1 VPIVQ
6 ENPVGVKRSAVEQIC
21 LHSLTAIS
29 TIPWRPQDM
38 VQSKRSAHGKG
49 DEIAC
54 QKWNQR
60 LAVFSFVNAQIN
72 LQKEV
77 SANGAC
83 GTKKKSVNPR
93 EHVLLLSG
101 CTFNV
106 FSSVVNRRRWKKT
119 FLQPPSAPPWIMDL
133 ILALIDRF
141 GDKENELS

>member
-1 VPIVQ
+1 
-6 ENPVGVKRSAVEQIC
+6 
-21 LHSLTAIS
+21 
-29 TIPWRPQDM
+29 M

-49 DEIAC
+49 GEIAC